1 MNILIKQDKKLQGL
15 LLLGFCV
22 QIFFSYTQIG
32 FFHPD
37 QHFQIIEFS
46 SYQLHQPNFAKNIWE
61 FNDQIRPTFQI
72 YLFSGLRLLLGFFSI
87 ENAFL
92 IIKITQSL
100 TGIVMF
106 LLFNSMAV
114 YYFRDKIKI
123 LYIVLLILNFS
134 WCFPF
139 IRSMFSSETLSSIL
153 FFGALFYFDKANK
166 KNDLISIVTGFIMMF
181 SFFARFQIAFAI
193 IGFCFWCVFIQKMY
207 RQFLFI
213 LIGLIFGFFINTFLD
228 FQFYKCWVITPYNYF
243 ESNIIKGVANSF
255 GTSSFLDYMVVL
267 GVVLTAPFLSFIL
280 LFIGIKST
288 IKNIK
293 NVLVLSVLFFIVGHC
308 FIGHKEERFLF
319 PIFCALPIIVGFQLE
334 SFIIYT
340 KQKKW
345 LKQLINFFIYSSILL
360 NIFLFIIL
368 AITPYSQTVYMSYL
382 LSKKFDRKNVVI
394 YTVNRNPIETE
405 SLLQLKYYEN
415 SMKNISFKKVKS
427 IDSVLITKAPFLAV
441 EFNQVAGERNKL
453 ETFGYKKSFSS
464 SNLLWRVNELL
475 FQNKIAT
482 VNDIWTLYELDKN

>member
-1 MNILIKQDKKLQGL
+1 
-15 LLLGFCV
+15 
-22 QIFFSYTQIG
+22 
-32 FFHPD
+32 
-37 QHFQIIEFS
+37 
-46 SYQLHQPNFAKNIWE
+46 
-61 FNDQIRPTFQI
+61 
-72 YLFSGLRLLLGFFSI
+72 
-87 ENAFL
+87 
-92 IIKITQSL
+92 
-100 TGIVMF
+100 
-106 LLFNSMAV
+106 
-114 YYFRDKIKI
+114 
-123 LYIVLLILNFS
+123 
-134 WCFPF
+134 
-139 IRSMFSSETLSSIL
+139 
-153 FFGALFYFDKANK
+153 
-166 KNDLISIVTGFIMMF
+166 
-181 SFFARFQIAFAI
+181 
-193 IGFCFWCVFIQKMY
+193 
-207 RQFLFI
+207 
-213 LIGLIFGFFINTFLD
+213 
-228 FQFYKCWVITPYNYF
+228 
-243 ESNIIKGVANSF
+243 
-255 GTSSFLDYMVVL
+255 
-267 GVVLTAPFLSFIL
+267 IL